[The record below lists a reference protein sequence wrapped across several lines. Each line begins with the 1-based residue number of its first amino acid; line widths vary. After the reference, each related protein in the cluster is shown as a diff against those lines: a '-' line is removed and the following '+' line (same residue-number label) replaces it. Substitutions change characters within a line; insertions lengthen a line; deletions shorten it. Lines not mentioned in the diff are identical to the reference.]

1 MTVRRI
7 QEDLEKKYG
16 KKKEYTIEELLGEE
30 FAGEIR
36 KTMEKKDEPQQIESE
51 LQENFL
57 TDMEKRL
64 QNEEDQNEDFTR
76 REEIKIWDENVD
88 NNQKLINTPLNS
100 SSLSSGSSSESTEEE
115 VGNINTNWIHFGF
128 EDLYLANL
136 FEEPIQQQPEAMA
149 LDIIKVRDFYG
160 KPDEDVTEWV
170 RDFNR
175 AAEVNRWMNDDA
187 DNNLRLG
194 MAKAHLKGDAV
205 DWCETNDAI

>member
-100 SSLSSGSSSESTEEE
+100 PSLSSDSSSESTEEESE
-115 VGNINTNWIHFGF
+115 VGNINTNWIHFG
-128 EDLYLANL
+128 
-136 FEEPIQQQPEAMA
+136 
-149 LDIIKVRDFYG
+149 
-160 KPDEDVTEWV
+160 
-170 RDFNR
+170 
-175 AAEVNRWMNDDA
+175 
-187 DNNLRLG
+187 
-194 MAKAHLKGDAV
+194 
-205 DWCETNDAI
+205 